1 MEAIYSRLGVHV
13 HASWRAVVRAARSRI
28 AKQHR
33 HDPALRQARKRFYC
47 KMLACHARHQHLVR
61 TFRL

>member
-13 HASWRAVVRAARSRI
+13 YASWRAVVRAARSRM

-33 HDPALRQARKRFYC
+33 HDPALKQPRKGFYRE
-47 KMLACHARHQHLVR
+47 MLACHARHQHLVR